1 MIVTYWL
8 KEKSS
13 LRSRN
18 ERADLVYF
26 KLRRVLLDGTWSS
39 LRPYEGGGFRSGFV
53 LEMQGTI
60 VFESVRVLR
69 HTVTCKV
76 NDRTTL
82 CTRCSCSCRIIFNP
96 QCRGNVSH
104 HYSIRSQR
112 IVTMKTRVEMC
123 RSKG

>member
-26 KLRRVLLDGTWSS
+26 KLRRVLLDGTWPS

-53 LEMQGTI
+53 LKMQRTI

-69 HTVTCKV
+69 DDCHMYC
-76 NDRTTL
+76 
-82 CTRCSCSCRIIFNP
+82 
-96 QCRGNVSH
+96 
-104 HYSIRSQR
+104 
-112 IVTMKTRVEMC
+112 
-123 RSKG
+123 

>member
-26 KLRRVLLDGTWSS
+26 KLRRVLLDGIWSS

-53 LEMQGTI
+53 LKCKARLYL
-60 VFESVRVLR
+60 RVLG
-69 HTVTCKV
+69 
-76 NDRTTL
+76 
-82 CTRCSCSCRIIFNP
+82 F
-96 QCRGNVSH
+96 
-104 HYSIRSQR
+104 
-112 IVTMKTRVEMC
+112 
-123 RSKG
+123 

>member
-26 KLRRVLLDGTWSS
+26 KLRRVLLDDTWSS
-39 LRPYEGGGFRSGFV
+39 LIPEGGGFRSGFV

-69 HTVTCKV
+69 DTVTCIV

-82 CTRCSCSCRIIFNP
+82 CTRCSCSCRIIFNL

-104 HYSIRSQR
+104 L
-112 IVTMKTRVEMC
+112 
-123 RSKG
+123 

>member
-69 HTVTCKV
+69 DTVTCIV

-82 CTRCSCSCRIIFNP
+82 YPVFMFL
-96 QCRGNVSH
+96 QDH
-104 HYSIRSQR
+104 L
-112 IVTMKTRVEMC
+112 
-123 RSKG
+123 